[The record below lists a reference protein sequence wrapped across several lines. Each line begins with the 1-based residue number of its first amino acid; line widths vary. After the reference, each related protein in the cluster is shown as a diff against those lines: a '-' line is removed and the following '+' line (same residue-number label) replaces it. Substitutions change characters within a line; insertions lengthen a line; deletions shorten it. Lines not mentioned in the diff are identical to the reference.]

1 LLNPTA
7 QLRPFT
13 LLTLL
18 AIAGGTSGCRAPA
31 PPEVPETLER
41 VELVEFASA
50 LRVARET
57 TAVDIGEPAAWPHL
71 REGWGAPEKSGTTSF
86 AWGMGAVSRLSFE
99 LVDVRD
105 LDLRLRG
112 WSFPFASGESQ
123 RVELRINGRAVGEQ
137 AIGADATTL
146 RFAVPATL
154 LRAGEN
160 ILELRYAR
168 RNEGPKE
175 APLAVAWDG
184 VRFAGPGENGEG
196 SPAAPPVIDAA
207 GGTVTLPAGSAVE
220 GTLELAPGTWL
231 AWDAVAAEGSAR
243 LELAVEGEA
252 TPVAGRRVRPGGDG
266 RRELSGRRSVA
277 SGASGA
283 GGSPPSALVRFALRA
298 PGADGEIRVSGLR
311 LEQPRPRAAAP
322 GSGGAGEPG
331 AAVATTESTAAVA
344 ARPNLIVYLIDT
356 LRADHLG
363 CYGYPRPTSPR
374 IDRFASESIL
384 FAQGRAQSSW
394 TKPAVATILTGLFP
408 TAHGAQLRSQRIH
421 ENVDTLAERL
431 QAAGYETA
439 LFTTNANIVARFGFA
454 QGWDTF
460 RYLAHR
466 KGRKH
471 QHFDAEQMN
480 REVFAW
486 LAERARRADA
496 KPFLLVVHTLDPHDP
511 YRPREEFRR
520 RLAPEVDVESACC
533 AGSDALA
540 ALVGAAAESR
550 AADARAL
557 YDAEIAQ
564 NDAAFGDLLDE
575 LERRDLAPST
585 AVLLTSDHGEEFL
598 DHGGWKHGFT
608 LYEEMLRIPFI
619 LRLPEGQRSGA
630 EGRSLVTP
638 VDQIDIV
645 PTFLALAGAPAA
657 PDLPGR
663 DVRRLLVAERPDRA
677 DRPVAGGAQ
686 DGQTS
691 FAWLARPGAEST
703 STVAGGWKSIVFG
716 GDRATAGWAA
726 KSEAASAAQ
735 RTLPDREL
743 FRLTSDPDERTN
755 LLDPGLPRPLR
766 ALWLEGRLAAALARH
781 GGSAPASES
790 EIDVEID
797 AELERSLRALGY
809 F

>member
-1 LLNPTA
+1 
-7 QLRPFT
+7 
-13 LLTLL
+13 
-18 AIAGGTSGCRAPA
+18 
-31 PPEVPETLER
+31 
-41 VELVEFASA
+41 
-50 LRVARET
+50 
-57 TAVDIGEPAAWPHL
+57 
-71 REGWGAPEKSGTTSF
+71 
-86 AWGMGAVSRLSFE
+86 M
-99 LVDVRD
+99 
-105 LDLRLRG
+105 
-112 WSFPFASGESQ
+112 
-123 RVELRINGRAVGEQ
+123 
-137 AIGADATTL
+137 
-146 RFAVPATL
+146 
-154 LRAGEN
+154 
-160 ILELRYAR
+160 
-168 RNEGPKE
+168 
-175 APLAVAWDG
+175 
-184 VRFAGPGENGEG
+184 
-196 SPAAPPVIDAA
+196 
-207 GGTVTLPAGSAVE
+207 
-220 GTLELAPGTWL
+220 
-231 AWDAVAAEGSAR
+231 
-243 LELAVEGEA
+243 
-252 TPVAGRRVRPGGDG
+252 
-266 RRELSGRRSVA
+266 
-277 SGASGA
+277 
-283 GGSPPSALVRFALRA
+283 
-298 PGADGEIRVSGLR
+298 
-311 LEQPRPRAAAP
+311 
-322 GSGGAGEPG
+322 
-331 AAVATTESTAAVA
+331 
-344 ARPNLIVYLIDT
+344 
-356 LRADHLG
+356 
-363 CYGYPRPTSPR
+363 
-374 IDRFASESIL
+374 
-384 FAQGRAQSSW
+384 
-394 TKPAVATILTGLFP
+394 
-408 TAHGAQLRSQRIH
+408 
-421 ENVDTLAERL
+421 
-431 QAAGYETA
+431 
-439 LFTTNANIVARFGFA
+439 
-454 QGWDTF
+454 
-460 RYLAHR
+460 
-466 KGRKH
+466 
-471 QHFDAEQMN
+471 
-480 REVFAW
+480 
-486 LAERARRADA
+486 
-496 KPFLLVVHTLDPHDP
+496 HTLDPHDP